1 MAEERMFGRGGQYR
15 YDMCADCG
23 CLQLRDVP
31 ENMAPFYSAGYYAFA
46 EPEAPSVSRRWYRRT
61 RDELLFGK
69 ARKLRS
75 LLATIAPRR
84 VAEPGAWMAQAN
96 ASRHSRILDVGCG
109 VGNLLRRLVDAGY
122 TRVQGVDPFVDG
134 DIGYRG
140 RPLVRRALLE
150 DIDGQF
156 DVIMLHHSLE
166 HIAEQARTMASIA
179 RLLAPGGTC
188 LIRVPIVG
196 SYAWEEYQDRWVQ
209 LDAPRHLFLHSPE
222 SMRRLA
228 QGAGLRVDQVVH
240 DSTMF
245 QFEGSELYRRD
256 IPLKDMALHPSP
268 RLQRMRYKL
277 RASRLNAERR
287 GDQAAFYLRHA

>member
-1 MAEERMFGRGGQYR
+1 MFGLGGEYR
-15 YDMCADCG
+15 YDLCTECG

-31 ENMAPFYSAGYYAFA
+31 ANLAPFYSGEYYAFA
-46 EPEAPSVSRRWYRRT
+46 EPVAPSGPRHWYRRV
-61 RDELLFGK
+61 RDEVLFGK
-69 ARKLRS
+69 ARHARALI
-75 LLATIAPRR
+75 APIAPRR
-84 VAEPGAWMAQAN
+84 VVEPGEWMAKAR
-96 ASRHSRILDVGCG
+96 ASRQSRILDVGCG
-109 VGNLLRRLVDAGY
+109 IGVFLRRLADAGY
-122 TRVQGVDPFVDG
+122 TRAEGVDPFVEG
-134 DIGYRG
+134 DISYRG